1 MSNGLDT
8 GTKREKDVTNQHQ
21 KGEHQRHKHHLGGH
35 HRTTISRSSRT
46 DAVRQTD
53 NTDTVASGEDND
65 LTT

>member
-21 KGEHQRHKHHLGGH
+21 KGEHQRHKHHRGGH
-35 HRTTISRSSRT
+35 HRTTISRSSRS

-53 NTDTVASGEDND
+53 NTDTVAPGEDND